1 MSEQVQQQGWLNGRV
16 ALVTGGAAGLG
27 AAIVERYI
35 SEGAR
40 VGVFDKSAERIEALK
55 QRFADQI
62 VGVTG
67 DVRSLSD
74 QYRAV

>member
-1 MSEQVQQQGWLNGRV
+1 MSEQVQQQSWLNGRV
-16 ALVTGGAAGLG
+16 ALVTGG